1 MSDWDADA
9 VRARLRAKVLR
20 YELRAP
26 LPEAEVRAFEAEHGI
41 RLPEEYRTFV
51 TTVGDGPAGP
61 DYGLMPLV
69 TPRPDVGDDW
79 AVDGEWEDDRRP
91 GRLAAPCPIREPRPF
106 DVNRRFDEREGLT
119 LGTLVLTEQGCGMY
133 TRLILNGPLAGQVW
147 HLDQDFGTCL
157 PESPD
162 FRTWYTD
169 WLEK

>member
-9 VRARLRAKVLR
+9 VRARLRAKAMR

-26 LPEAEVRAFEAEHGI
+26 LSEVEIRAFEAEHGI
-41 RLPEEYRTFV
+41 RLPEEYRSFV
-51 TTVGDGPAGP
+51 ATVGDGPAGP
-61 DYGLMPLV
+61 HYGLMPLV
-69 TPRPDVGDDW
+69 TPRPEADDW

-106 DVNRRFDEREGLT
+106 DRNRRFDESEGLT
-119 LGTLVLTEQGCGMY
+119 LGTLVLAEQGCGVY
-133 TRLILNGPLAGQVW
+133 SRLIVGGPLAGQVW

-157 PESPD
+157 PESAG
-162 FRTWYTD
+162 FRAWYVE